1 MEHTDNID
9 RAWMMAHIPHQGD
22 MCLLDHVASWDAQ
35 RMSAI
40 ATSHLDANNPLR
52 AHDRLGAANGIEY
65 AAQAMAVHTALLA
78 TSQTGT
84 SALTER
90 PKAGFLAS
98 VRNANL
104 HVACLDD
111 IDEPMQ
117 IEVVLTHSE
126 PNCILYQFTLSGQRT
141 QTPLLDGR
149 ATVILDASL
158 VEQKH
163 SDNLKGNAS

>member
-1 MEHTDNID
+1 MACID

-22 MCLLDHVASWDAQ
+22 MCLLDHVESWDAQ
-35 RMSAI
+35 CMTAI
-40 ATSHLDANNPLR
+40 ATSHLDVDHPLR

-78 TSQTGT
+78 TSQMGDTGP
-84 SALTER
+84 TER

-98 VRNANL
+98 VRNTNL
-104 HVACLDD
+104 HVARLDD
-111 IDEPMQ
+111 LNEPMQ
-117 IEVVLTHSE
+117 VEVTLTHSE
-126 PNCILYQFTLSGQRT
+126 PNCILYAFTLRGQHT
-141 QTPLLDGR
+141 QTRLLDGR